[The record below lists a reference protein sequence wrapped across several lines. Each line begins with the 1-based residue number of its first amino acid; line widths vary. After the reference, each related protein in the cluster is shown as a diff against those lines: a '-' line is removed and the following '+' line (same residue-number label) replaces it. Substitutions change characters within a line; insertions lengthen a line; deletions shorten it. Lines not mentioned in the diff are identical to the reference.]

1 MFLKHSGP
9 INYTS
14 SQCLILM
21 DYCVASFFSAEFRRF
36 FAMDNTSNILNLIK
50 KRPHLN
56 AFSCS
61 SRVLRNKLLIS
72 NMFFPFYNEV
82 DFKRIRF
89 FHI

>member
-1 MFLKHSGP
+1 
-9 INYTS
+9 
-14 SQCLILM
+14 
-21 DYCVASFFSAEFRRF
+21 
-36 FAMDNTSNILNLIK
+36 MDNTSNILNLIK

-89 FHI
+89 FHN